1 MPWKEMDI
9 MNQRIEF
16 VARAVKGEKN
26 ISSLC
31 GEYDIARSTGYR
43 WINRFNEIGT
53 FSKLTEKSRR
63 PHNSPNRTNPDLE
76 SQVIELRKRFG
87 WGGKKLQILM
97 AKNKSEQISVRT
109 INRIIKRNNLLEVGE
124 CSKQATKRFEK
135 EHPNDLWQMD
145 FKGEWP
151 IMEGKCYPLSIID
164 DCSRYAVGLFALT
177 NQRSVSVKEC
187 VEKTFNEYG
196 VPDAMLM
203 DHGTPWWST
212 SNSLG
217 LTNFAVFLI
226 KQGID
231 LIYSGIGHPQ
241 TQGKV
246 ERFHRTLKHSIYR
259 KGRPGTYKQSKEMLH
274 EFVVEYNE
282 IRPHE
287 ALGMDVP
294 AQRYKRSN
302 RKYNPN
308 PPEYEYPIGGQVTK
322 LNSQGCVKYL
332 SRRYFVSE
340 ALSDEWVQVDEI
352 NGKLLVKYRHMYVR
366 EIELLSGSTTA
377 VVLPESSAE
386 V

>member
-16 VARAVKGEKN
+16 VARAVKGNMN
-26 ISSLC
+26 ISSLSR
-31 GEYDIARSTGYR
+31 EYDIARSTGYR
-43 WINRFNEIGT
+43 WINRFHEVGT
-53 FSKLTEKSRR
+53 FARLTEKSKR
-63 PHNSPNRTNPDLE
+63 PHTSPNRINAELE
-76 SQVIELRKRFG
+76 AQVIELRKKRG
-87 WGGKKLQILM
+87 WGGKKLQKIM
-97 AKNKSEQISVRT
+97 ADEGIPMSVST
-109 INRIIKRNNLLEVGE
+109 INRIIKRNNLLEANE
-124 CSKQATKRFEK
+124 CTKQATKRFEM

-212 SNSLG
+212 ANSLG

-231 LIYSGIGHPQ
+231 LIYSGVGHPQ

-259 KGRPGTYKQSKEMLH
+259 KGRPDTHQKCKVMLH
-274 EFVVEYNE
+274 EFVEEYNE

-302 RKYNPN
+302 REYNPN
-308 PPEYEYPIGGQVTK
+308 PPEYEYQIGGQVTK

-340 ALSDEWVQVDEI
+340 ALSEEWVQVDEI

-366 EIELLSGSTTA
+366 EIDIRSGSTTA
-377 VVLPESSAE
+377 VVLPERSL
-386 V
+386 